1 MYSHLFFRG
10 VIDLVYH
17 QIYKP
22 MNNFL
27 EIKTLKSKGSKEL
40 NKVLGP
46 IVQ

>member
-17 QIYKP
+17 QIPKP

-27 EIKTLKSKGSKEL
+27 EIKTSKSKGSKEL

>member
-1 MYSHLFFRG
+1 MYSHLFFRV
-10 VIDLVYH
+10 VIDLVYQ

-40 NKVLGP
+40 NKVVGP
-46 IVQ
+46 IV